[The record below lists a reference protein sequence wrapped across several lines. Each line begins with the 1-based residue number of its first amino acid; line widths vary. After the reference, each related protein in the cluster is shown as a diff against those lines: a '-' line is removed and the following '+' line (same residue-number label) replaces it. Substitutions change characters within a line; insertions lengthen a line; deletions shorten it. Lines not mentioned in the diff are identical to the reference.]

1 MKKKYSKRFKKLLEI
16 SKEKKTLMI
25 EDVISKVKKN
35 CTTKFDESIDV
46 SFLLN
51 IKQKKEKLNLRTVV
65 HLPNGNGKKV
75 KVAVLCEESK
85 VSEAKDSGAD
95 IVGAEELIEKVKN
108 GEINFDKC
116 IATPKMMSK
125 VSVLGQILGPKGLMP
140 NPKLG
145 TVTNDLAAAIKN
157 IKSGQVEYKTDKA
170 GLIHAPVGKIS
181 FSDDE
186 LKKNIV
192 FFLDELKKKKP
203 ENSKGV
209 FIKKFFITSTM
220 GPGLQVDSTSVM

>member
-1 MKKKYSKRFKKLLEI
+1 VVLGIDAKKSDQQIRG
-16 SKEKKTLMI
+16 
-25 EDVISKVKKN
+25 VISLPKMPSKK
-35 CTTKFDESIDV
+35 I
-46 SFLLN
+46 
-51 IKQKKEKLNLRTVV
+51 
-65 HLPNGNGKKV
+65 
-75 KVAVLCEESK
+75 KVAVFADGDDLK
-85 VSEAKDSGAD
+85 KAKDSGAD
-95 IVGAEELIEKVKN
+95 IVGAEELVEKVKN

-116 IATPKMMSK
+116 IATPKMMAK

-170 GLIHAPVGKIS
+170 GLIHAPIGKIS

-192 FFLDELKKKKP
+192 FFLDEIKKKKP